1 MVDPD
6 PSQSNLGSKFKF
18 NVFWQL
24 ARYWLDQVPDASFGQ
39 ARGGLTPEKSC
50 ARPQMPQL
58 SFFFTEEIT
67 GFSLSIFV
75 PFVQIIYMV
84 PHSFCFRGP
93 GEEEESAGE
102 EMVRRLRSLPIVN
115 TLPGSLGGGFF
126 CLSVFVSI
134 RNLQLVKYCVLY
146 LVCTV
151 LVGTLQT

>member
-1 MVDPD
+1 MPVSVRPK
-6 PSQSNLGSKFKF
+6 NLAHALRCRNS
-18 NVFWQL
+18 V
-24 ARYWLDQVPDASFGQ
+24 
-39 ARGGLTPEKSC
+39 
-50 ARPQMPQL
+50 
-58 SFFFTEEIT
+58 FFTEEIT

-93 GEEEESAGE
+93 GEEDESAGE

-151 LVGTLQT
+151 LVGSL

>member
-1 MVDPD
+1 MPVSVRPK
-6 PSQSNLGSKFKF
+6 NLAHAPRCRNS
-18 NVFWQL
+18 V
-24 ARYWLDQVPDASFGQ
+24 
-39 ARGGLTPEKSC
+39 
-50 ARPQMPQL
+50 
-58 SFFFTEEIT
+58 FFTEEIT

-151 LVGTLQT
+151 LVGSL

>member
-1 MVDPD
+1 
-6 PSQSNLGSKFKF
+6 
-18 NVFWQL
+18 
-24 ARYWLDQVPDASFGQ
+24 
-39 ARGGLTPEKSC
+39 
-50 ARPQMPQL
+50 MPQL

-134 RNLQLVKYCVLY
+134 RNLQLVKYCVLLGMY
-146 LVCTV
+146 RYCTSR
-151 LVGTLQT
+151 LTIDLISNKGPTVGEPG